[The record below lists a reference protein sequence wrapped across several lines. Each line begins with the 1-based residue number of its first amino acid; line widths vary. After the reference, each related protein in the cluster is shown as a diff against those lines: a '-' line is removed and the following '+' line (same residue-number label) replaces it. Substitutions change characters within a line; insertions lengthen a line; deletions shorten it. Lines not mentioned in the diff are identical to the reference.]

1 MYSGTTLETQLVDA
15 LTINANE
22 AQIDKYAQL
31 SIGTAREGAI
41 PTFIISGSLVESIN
55 RNVSKVEIE
64 LYFVGEGVGPSVV
77 LSYIDRFGTEVE
89 IVVSELKHGVNTLTI
104 SGIKSLNWGTI
115 GKMQELDIKVGAVG
129 DSARSDIY
137 FAGMTIYR

>member
-1 MYSGTTLETQLVDA
+1 M
-15 LTINANE
+15 
-22 AQIDKYAQL
+22 
-31 SIGTAREGAI
+31 
-41 PTFIISGSLVESIN
+41 
-55 RNVSKVEIE
+55 
-64 LYFVGEGVGPSVV
+64 YFVGEGVGPSVV